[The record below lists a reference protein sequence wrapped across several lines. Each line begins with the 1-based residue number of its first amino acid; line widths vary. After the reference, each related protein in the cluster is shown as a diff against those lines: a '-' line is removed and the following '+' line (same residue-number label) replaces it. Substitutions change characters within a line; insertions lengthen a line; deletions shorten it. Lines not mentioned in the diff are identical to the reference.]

1 MAEWKLAVIMI
12 KQGVKN
18 VDDRT
23 FRNAMG
29 KFATGV
35 TVITSSLNGQV
46 RGMTAN
52 AFMSVSLNPKLVL
65 ISVGEKAK
73 MNSVIQQT
81 GKFAVNIL
89 SDQQQALSMLFA
101 GQLKEERNVEFAWM
115 DGHPIL
121 PDSLANILCDVDISY
136 IAGDHT
142 LYVGKVT
149 DIYMKEGDPLL
160 FFAGK
165 YCTVAGLANGG

>member
-1 MAEWKLAVIMI
+1 MEIGSDYNK
-12 KQGVKN
+12 KGVKN

-89 SDQQQALSMLFA
+89 SDQQQDLSMLFA
-101 GQLKEERNVEFAWM
+101 GQLKEERNVEFAWI

-121 PDSLANILCDVDISY
+121 PDSLANILCDVDTLY

-142 LYVGKVT
+142 LYIGKVT
-149 DIYMKEGDPLL
+149 DIYTKEGDPLL
-160 FFAGK
+160 FFEGK
-165 YCTVAGLANGG
+165 YRHIASL

>member
-1 MAEWKLAVIMI
+1 VIVI
-12 KQGVKN
+12 KGVKK

-35 TVITSSLNGQV
+35 TVITSSLDGQV

-52 AFMSVSLNPKLVL
+52 AFMSVSLNPKLIL

-81 GKFAVNIL
+81 GKFTVNIL
-89 SDQQQALSMLFA
+89 SDQQQDLSMLFA
-101 GQLKEERNVEFAWM
+101 GQLKEERNVEFNWI

-121 PDSLANILCDVDISY
+121 PDALANILCDVDTSY

-142 LYVGKVT
+142 LYIGKVT

-160 FFAGK
+160 FFEGK
-165 YCTVAGLANGG
+165 YRNIASLSNGG